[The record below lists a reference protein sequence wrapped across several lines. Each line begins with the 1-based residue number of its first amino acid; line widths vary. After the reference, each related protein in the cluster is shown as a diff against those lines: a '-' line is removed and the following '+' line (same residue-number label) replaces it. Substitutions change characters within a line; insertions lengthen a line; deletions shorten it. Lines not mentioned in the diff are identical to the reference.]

1 MGRGERAL
9 CEGPRVWKERR
20 KGYERDERTAAIG
33 KSRKSETNGRVCRGR
48 REGRGRGERK
58 IKNGKELKEKKNGD
72 AERKRDERE
81 EGKEKEERWMEM
93 IETGIYTILPSCSLG
108 RALRLGG
115 PVKERKDCIK
125 EETVHRHGSLDQA
138 TRRLLASPLI
148 HWVFQ
153 LRLMRSPKI
162 S

>member
-1 MGRGERAL
+1 MATRSER
-9 CEGPRVWKERR
+9 
-20 KGYERDERTAAIG
+20 
-33 KSRKSETNGRVCRGR
+33 ET
-48 REGRGRGERK
+48 
-58 IKNGKELKEKKNGD
+58 
-72 AERKRDERE
+72 RE

-125 EETVHRHGSLDQA
+125 EEIVHRHGSLDQA

>member
-1 MGRGERAL
+1 MLSARDPGYGR
-9 CEGPRVWKERR
+9 
-20 KGYERDERTAAIG
+20 RDEKDTKG
-33 KSRKSETNGRVCRGR
+33 TNGRPLSGRAERARRTAEGGR
-48 REGRGRGERK
+48 RGGGEREK
-58 IKNGKELKEKKNGD
+58 NKKWKRIKRKKNGD

-153 LRLMRSPKI
+153 LRFMRSPKI

>member
-1 MGRGERAL
+1 MEGETKRI
-9 CEGPRVWKERR
+9 R
-20 KGYERDERTAAIG
+20 KGRTDGRYREEQKERDERP
-33 KSRKSETNGRVCRGR
+33 
-48 REGRGRGERK
+48 REEGGEGERERK

-153 LRLMRSPKI
+153 LRFMRSPKI